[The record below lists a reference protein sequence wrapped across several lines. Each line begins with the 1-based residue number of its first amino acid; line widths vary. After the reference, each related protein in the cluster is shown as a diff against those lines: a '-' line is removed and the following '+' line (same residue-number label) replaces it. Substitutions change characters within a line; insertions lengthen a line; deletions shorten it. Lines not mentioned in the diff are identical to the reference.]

1 MRNELPPSSRAG
13 PTWAARPARSR
24 SCGTSSGSYS
34 ATCGDL
40 RAHAGPDQNPE
51 DFQII
56 LSEGA
61 PSHAI
66 GQRTDPQVLTIDLSS
81 VTSMN
86 RVLTRAI
93 ASQIYAEQDPTS
105 GEPLYAG
112 IHYISKL
119 GHFDCWALF
128 GDRFVVDEQFRGP
141 IEQTD
146 SELLKVANSWGLTIH

>member
-1 MRNELPPSSRAG
+1 MSVGSVSADWRVRRVKLKGIVETNLAVVNLMSPDTHQELNNRLASML
-13 PTWAARPARSR
+13 
-24 SCGTSSGSYS
+24 
-34 ATCGDL
+34 D
-40 RAHAGPDQNPE
+40 DQGLN
-51 DFQII
+51 
-56 LSEGA
+56 L
-61 PSHAI
+61 
-66 GQRTDPQVLTIDLSS
+66 IDVSS

-93 ASQIYAEQDPTS
+93 ASQIYAEQAPTS

-112 IHYISKL
+112 IRYLSKL